1 MKTAIRWLR
10 LGAALVAAGQLLM
23 VPAHA
28 REATVRIAYN
38 LPADHATGVYF
49 ETLAKEIEAR
59 TAGTALTLKARTFPN
74 GQLYNDTTLPDAVGQ
89 GGVEIGQMNIGFI
102 TGPDAEPLRIWGLP
116 WLYDSWEAAWA
127 TEDNPNFRGVIQAQ
141 FRKFNMQMLGWA
153 AYGTVEF
160 YAKRPINTPADMK
173 GMRMRAFGVDTSQLL
188 KAVGASPVSMSSQE
202 MFQAVQRGV
211 IDGFITGPTSVYARK
226 LYEGVGHGTSLDIN
240 YLSFLAAA
248 NLEWLNGL
256 PADTRAAVLAA
267 SDVAQKASRLRAQ
280 QDDSKARAQLAQLGL
295 KASPA
300 PTPAVRAQWVDASKP
315 LYDQYLGKSGRTGAE
330 LMAIVKAANAAHPAR

>member
-1 MKTAIRWLR
+1 MTRTTRWLR
-10 LGAALVAAGQLLM
+10 MAAALLAAGPLL
-23 VPAHA
+23 VTPAQA

-59 TAGTALTLKARTFPN
+59 TANTGLTLKARTFPN
-74 GQLYNDTTLPDAVGQ
+74 GQLYNDTTLPDAVSQ

-102 TGPDAEPLRIWGLP
+102 TGPEAEPLRIWGLP
-116 WLYDSWEAAWA
+116 WLYSSWEAAWQ
-127 TEDNPNFRGVIQAQ
+127 TEDSPQFRGVIQAQ

-160 YAKRPINTPADMK
+160 YAKRPIATPADMK

-226 LYEGVGHGTSLDIN
+226 LYEGVAHGTTLNIN

-267 SDVAQKASRLRAQ
+267 SDVAQKASRVRAQ
-280 QDDSKARAQLAQLGL
+280 QDDAKARAQLAQLGL

-300 PTPAVRAQWVDASKP
+300 PTPAVREQWVGAAKP
-315 LYDQYLGKSGRTGAE
+315 LYDQYLAKSGRTGAE
-330 LMAIVKAANAAHPAR
+330 MMAIVKAANTAHPAH

>member
-10 LGAALVAAGQLLM
+10 WGALLVAALATIPTQ
-23 VPAHA
+23 AK
-28 REATVRIAYN
+28 EATIRIAYN

-49 ETLAKEIEAR
+49 ETLAREIEAR
-59 TAGTALTLKARTFPN
+59 TAATALQLKARTYPN
-74 GQLYNDTTLPDAVGQ
+74 GQLYNDTTLPDAVSQ

-102 TGPDAEPLRIWGLP
+102 TGPEAEPLRIWGLP
-116 WLYDSWEAAWA
+116 WLYDSWEAAWQ
-127 TEDNPNFRGVIQAQ
+127 TEDNPQFRGVIQAQ

-153 AYGTVEF
+153 AYGTTEF
-160 YAKRPINTPADMK
+160 YAKRPIVTPADMK

-226 LYEGVGHGTSLDIN
+226 LYEGVQHGTTLDIN

-248 NLEWLNGL
+248 NLEWLNAL

-267 SDVAQKASRLRAQ
+267 SDVAQKASRKRAQ
-280 QDDSKARAQLAQLGL
+280 EDDAKARAQLLQVGL
-295 KASPA
+295 KHSPK
-300 PTPAVRAQWVDASKP
+300 PTPEVRSQWVNAAKP
-315 LYDQYLGKSGRTGAE
+315 LYDQFLAKAGKTGAD
-330 LMAIVKAANAAHPAR
+330 MMVVVKAANAAHPAH